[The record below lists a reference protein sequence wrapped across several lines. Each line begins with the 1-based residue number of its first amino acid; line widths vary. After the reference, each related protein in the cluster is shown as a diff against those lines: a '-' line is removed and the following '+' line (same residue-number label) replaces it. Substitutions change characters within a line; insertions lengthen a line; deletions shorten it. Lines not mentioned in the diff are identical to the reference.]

1 MQGTLATPRC
11 PTLTFLSGVS
21 ANCQLLA
28 FRWYSSSNFMLM
40 SSMDNCRR
48 SQNPARS
55 WAVGLGLALG
65 FYQGKY
71 KSMLEYTFLTSRAV
85 CTGYIYTPFKPYS
98 CPMTETSRTHKR
110 HQPEEDRGTWPSFT
124 VKNIFVANR
133 RQKSWW
139 HFSFRSLKC
148 NPEKAL

>member
-1 MQGTLATPRC
+1 MQGYEITLHKCKMVKALEVFCLQTEIDLRYLKCLRCAPAALNC

-65 FYQGKY
+65 F
-71 KSMLEYTFLTSRAV
+71 
-85 CTGYIYTPFKPYS
+85 
-98 CPMTETSRTHKR
+98 
-110 HQPEEDRGTWPSFT
+110 
-124 VKNIFVANR
+124 
-133 RQKSWW
+133 
-139 HFSFRSLKC
+139 
-148 NPEKAL
+148 

>member
-1 MQGTLATPRC
+1 MRDAESPGDLLSADKQTSGTQNAREALASLNR

-55 WAVGLGLALG
+55 WAVGRGLALG
-65 FYQGKY
+65 F
-71 KSMLEYTFLTSRAV
+71 
-85 CTGYIYTPFKPYS
+85 
-98 CPMTETSRTHKR
+98 
-110 HQPEEDRGTWPSFT
+110 
-124 VKNIFVANR
+124 
-133 RQKSWW
+133 
-139 HFSFRSLKC
+139 
-148 NPEKAL
+148 